1 MPCSAGRHDVGQP
14 APGAWPWSE
23 SGPLFA
29 GVGGSRGIFK
39 SDWNNFGPRFGAAYQ
54 ISPKTVLRGGYGL
67 VYAQTFDDPGPAPGF
82 SQATQMVTSI
92 QTGIPFNTLVNPFP
106 NGILRPVGH
115 SLGLAT
121 YLGQGFAFPNPDRV
135 LPGRTSFPLKSSA
148 KLSANS

>member
-1 MPCSAGRHDVGQP
+1 MTSASPLQ
-14 APGAWPWSE
+14 APGLGLKG
-23 SGPLFA
+23 GPLFA

-54 ISPKTVLRGGYGL
+54 ISAKDRATRRLRPRL
-67 VYAQTFDDPGPAPGF
+67 RSNFDDPGPAPGF

-121 YLGQGFAFPNPDRV
+121 YLGQGFAFPTRTGCY
-135 LPGRTSFPLKSSA
+135 PGRTSFPLKSSA
-148 KLSANS
+148 NSPANS